1 MRKIFIVTLGLVS
14 LGVSTELALARQG
27 TCKQAF
33 NKCWRVMEGTGE
45 NSTFCGGRLEKCLQD
60 GSWGTFAGPGT
71 FRKQVKGNTSVP
83 NGTTPAPSKTST
95 ATGIPAGASTKT
107 TAAAIPRAAI
117 VRDHRGETPRTPV
130 ASGAPPAAAPK
141 GTVSTPTNMTSNTP
155 VVRDHRKGGNAE
167 NKHK

>member
-1 MRKIFIVTLGLVS
+1 MCKIFIVTLGLVS

-71 FRKQVKGNTSVP
+71 FRKEVKGNTSVP
-83 NGTTPAPSKTST
+83 TPAPSKTST
-95 ATGIPAGASTKT
+95 STAAPARAST
-107 TAAAIPRAAI
+107 AAASAAIPRAAI
-117 VRDHRGETPRTPV
+117 VRDYRGDTPRTPV
-130 ASGAPPAAAPK
+130 ASGAPPAAAPQ
-141 GTVSTPTNMTSNTP
+141 GTVSTPTKMTGNTP
-155 VVRDHRKGGNAE
+155 IVRDHRTGGNAE
-167 NKHK
+167 NTRR